1 MKALRTVS
9 SRPPLLVVI
18 DGPAGSGKS
27 VITRR
32 LAKALG
38 VPFLYTGAMYRAVT
52 LIALRRQVRLTD
64 GPALVRIA
72 RSLDIR
78 FRTGKDGR
86 VRVLVGGRDATTAL
100 NHPDISRLTSGH
112 VANEPKVREA
122 LVERQRRYMTGR
134 GLVAEGRD
142 CASVVFPRAPY
153 KFYLTASF
161 AERVRRRFADLR
173 KAGVAV
179 ELKRIRLDM
188 ARRDREDRGRAT
200 GALKVMP
207 DAWVV
212 DNTRMRQEETIAAM
226 LRRIRGKCS
235 TA

>member
-1 MKALRTVS
+1 MKPRRSGVRRL
-9 SRPPLLVVI
+9 PLLVVI

-32 LAKALG
+32 LAKALK

-52 LIALRRQVRLTD
+52 LRAVRRGVRLTD

-78 FRTGKDGR
+78 FRTGVDGR
-86 VRVLVGGRDATTAL
+86 VRVLVGGRDATAEL
-100 NHPDISRLTSGH
+100 NHPDISRLTSAH
-112 VANEPKVREA
+112 VANQVMVRRA
-122 LVERQRRYMTGR
+122 LVERQRRYLTGR

-142 CASVVFPRAPY
+142 CGSIVFPAAPY

-161 AERVRRRFADLR
+161 AERVRRRYTDLR
-173 KAGVAV
+173 KAGVDV
-179 ELKRIRLDM
+179 DLKRIRRDM

-200 GALKVMP
+200 GALRVMP

-212 DNTRMRQEETIAAM
+212 DNTRLRQEQTIAAM
-226 LRRIRGKCS
+226 LRRICGKCS
-235 TA
+235 TG